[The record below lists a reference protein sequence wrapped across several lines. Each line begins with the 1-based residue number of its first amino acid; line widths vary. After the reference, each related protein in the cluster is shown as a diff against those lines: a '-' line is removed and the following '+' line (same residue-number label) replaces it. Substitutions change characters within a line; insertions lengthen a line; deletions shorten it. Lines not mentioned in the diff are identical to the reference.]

1 MTRYRTAFIPR
12 NNLDSKKIPIFRPQT
27 PPSPDDHE
35 DSYLP
40 TTPYSAIEQSQHP
53 ALQQRPSSRLAS
65 TTEAGGKT
73 LSELGDSSSL
83 FSHQSPPD
91 DRSACASS
99 PYLGNRS
106 PILLEQG
113 KSNRR
118 RQLQKT
124 GPQVNNMVNERSP
137 AKAPLYPVMAN
148 EQPRP
153 PREPESSLLSK
164 PLQATTSQF
173 GLPSMPQSS
182 LNPPKESNVFFQP
195 KSRPEHHRD
204 VNKPSTVPIYP
215 VRYEFYF

>member
-12 NNLDSKKIPIFRPQT
+12 NNLDSKKITILRPQT

-40 TTPYSAIEQSQHP
+40 TIPYSASEQSQHP
-53 ALQQRPSSRLAS
+53 ALLQRAVEPISS
-65 TTEAGGKT
+65 
-73 LSELGDSSSL
+73 DSSSL

-91 DRSACASS
+91 DRSARTSS

-106 PILLEQG
+106 PILLERG

-118 RQLQKT
+118 RRLRRS
-124 GPQVNNMVNERSP
+124 GAQVNNMVNERSP

-173 GLPSMPQSS
+173 GRPSMPQSS